1 MTPELEARLR
11 CLAELA
17 VASERRAHIT
27 ELAQDPAIERGKVL
41 RATAAI
47 LTTNVRRDDAVA
59 RDGGEEFLRVFPA
72 TDRDIARSVCE
83 GIVTAFR
90 TTRHELGPQPES
102 VAVSIDSATHGG
114 GQRSPNAKALIQ
126 AADWALYRKTAGTQ
140 PHRPLRGRRARA
152 GGAVPAS
159 ESPHGDNHAG
169 GARHNESRARSCA
182 RAHGFRPP
190 LTALSTRAVVAH
202 GARQ

>member
-72 TDRDIARSVCE
+72 TDRDIARPVCE

-102 VAVSIDSATHGG
+102 VAVSIDYARRMAAVSACRTQRRCARRPTGRYTERLQGRNRTVRYAGG
-114 GQRSPNAKALIQ
+114 ERAPVVQFLRAS
-126 AADWALYRKTAGTQ
+126 RRTATTT
-140 PHRPLRGRRARA
+140 PVERDITSRVRGAVRART
-152 GGAVPAS
+152 VSDP
-159 ESPHGDNHAG
+159 
-169 GARHNESRARSCA
+169 R
-182 RAHGFRPP
+182 
-190 LTALSTRAVVAH
+190 
-202 GARQ
+202 